1 MAFVTDLSKV
11 EPFAGEREDGFVP
24 RGVGGRELEVEGEGR
39 KVEHFDQPRKSGRS
53 GMFG

>member
-11 EPFAGEREDGFVP
+11 EPFAGEREDGFVL